1 MIRVAKKIGLATSAA
16 LWAIVLRSS
25 SAEGSSSLFLRMVS
39 IITMVPSTMIP
50 KSMAP
55 SDSRLAGMSVSH
67 MRINAISSDR
77 GMVTVASRALLGLP
91 RKIINMASTSR
102 IPKERVCTMV

>member
-1 MIRVAKKIGLATSAA
+1 
-16 LWAIVLRSS
+16 
-25 SAEGSSSLFLRMVS
+25 
-39 IITMVPSTMIP
+39 
-50 KSMAP
+50 
-55 SDSRLAGMSVSH
+55 MSVSH